1 MNSSEYYTRCPEC
14 ESGLVHDCSKGEY
27 ICQKCG
33 YVVMD
38 QADYYGPE
46 SHSTDFKEKSRVTR
60 ASGSTSYSLHDYG
73 LRTEIGFSS
82 KDYSGKSIDYHM
94 AEQMNNMRKWHS
106 RIRVASPKQRRLSN
120 VLSKINETCSSMLLP
135 KTLVETA
142 AMIYRNFENKSEAKG
157 KSIRCMAAATI
168 YLACKRL
175 SVIRSL
181 EEIVKATGITE
192 QDKSNLKL
200 ASKYYRNMVME
211 IGIFIQEQQQSL
223 RAEATSI
230 ISSPS
235 PPSPPPSS
243 SPSSSA
249 PAFAQFTTTTS
260 STTTMTEP
268 PPPLPLL
275 PPLLQSSSPSSSAPL
290 TPAIDQYIAKLV
302 NIAKINTKVERLAID
317 IAHKTNNHLLA
328 DGKSPNGLAAAYIYL
343 AAVLL
348 GIHILQ
354 VDISNLAGIT
364 EVTIRNRCKDILT
377 NFKLVIIVEPLER
390 ARIT

>member
-223 RAEATSI
+223 RAEATSVI
-230 ISSPS
+230 STSSPS
-235 PPSPPPSS
+235 P

-268 PPPLPLL
+268 PLLPPL
-275 PPLLQSSSPSSSAPL
+275 PPLLQSSSSPSSSVPL